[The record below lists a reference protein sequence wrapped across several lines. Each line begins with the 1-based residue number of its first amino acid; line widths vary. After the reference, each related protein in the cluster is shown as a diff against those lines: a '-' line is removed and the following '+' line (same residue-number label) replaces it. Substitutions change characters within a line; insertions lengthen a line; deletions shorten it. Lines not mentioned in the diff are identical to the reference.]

1 MLNLGTRFLAFPQ
14 IKLINME
21 ISKFLT
27 DFAEQFD
34 DTDASE
40 IQEET
45 VFHDLDEWSSLIGM
59 SLIAMVKTEYGKT
72 ITGKEIRECVTVR
85 DLFDMISAK

>member
-1 MLNLGTRFLAFPQ
+1 
-14 IKLINME
+14 ME
-21 ISKFLT
+21 ISKFLA

-34 DTDASE
+34 DTEASE

-45 VFHDLDEWSSLIGM
+45 AFHELEEWSSLIGM

-72 ITGKEIRECVTVR
+72 VTGKEIRECVTVR
-85 DLFDMISAK
+85 DLFNLIEAK

>member
-1 MLNLGTRFLAFPQ
+1 MELKQFLV
-14 IKLINME
+14 
-21 ISKFLT
+21 
-27 DFAEQFD
+27 DFSNQFD

-45 VFHDLDEWSSLIGM
+45 AFHELDEWSSLVGM

-85 DLFDMISAK
+85 DLFNLIEAK

>member
-1 MLNLGTRFLAFPQ
+1 MKEEKR
-14 IKLINME
+14 IMKME
-21 ISKFLT
+21 LSKFLA

-34 DTDASE
+34 ETDASE

-45 VFHDLDEWSSLIGM
+45 AFHELEEWSSLTGM

-72 ITGKEIRECVTVR
+72 ITGKEIRECVTVK
-85 DLFDMISAK
+85 DLFVLISSK

>member
-1 MLNLGTRFLAFPQ
+1 
-14 IKLINME
+14 ME
-21 ISKFLT
+21 ISKFLA
-27 DFAEQFD
+27 DFADQFD

-45 VFHDLDEWSSLIGM
+45 AFHELDEWSSLIGM

-85 DLFDMISAK
+85 DLFNLIETK